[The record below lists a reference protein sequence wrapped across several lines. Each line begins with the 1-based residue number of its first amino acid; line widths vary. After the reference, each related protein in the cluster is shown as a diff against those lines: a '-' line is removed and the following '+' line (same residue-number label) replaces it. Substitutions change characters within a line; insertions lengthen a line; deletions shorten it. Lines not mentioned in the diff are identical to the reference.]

1 MNPIGI
7 QYLYWNDIPLE
18 EALDLT
24 AAAGADVYECGTA
37 VIHAMP
43 PERRREFGAL
53 VRSRGLTLTLN
64 GGMPGSDLCSP
75 DEELRR
81 RSIQLSQEAI
91 QAAADAGSA
100 VWGGIIYSKWLAIP
114 SQSLTRQAR
123 QEMWDRGIASLR
135 QVLPAAEQYGVDVCF
150 EIVNRFEAF
159 MITTVAEGIRF
170 CEEIGSPRARL
181 LLDAFHMNIEEDST
195 AAAMELAMQHGRF
208 GHLHVSES
216 NRGLPGLRKT
226 NTDWRAF
233 FAALSRVGYTGVVTM
248 EPMVLMETPS
258 SAKYRIWRDMVED
271 GTRETLLTSARKS
284 IAFLREQ
291 MLSH

>member
-24 AAAGADVYECGTA
+24 AAAGADVFECGTA

-135 QVLPAAEQYGVDVCF
+135 QVLPAAEQYPC
-150 EIVNRFEAF
+150 
-159 MITTVAEGIRF
+159 
-170 CEEIGSPRARL
+170 GSTRKPSVPSASRMSRQCL
-181 LLDAFHMNIEEDST
+181 
-195 AAAMELAMQHGRF
+195 AA
-208 GHLHVSES
+208 
-216 NRGLPGLRKT
+216 
-226 NTDWRAF
+226 
-233 FAALSRVGYTGVVTM
+233 
-248 EPMVLMETPS
+248 S
-258 SAKYRIWRDMVED
+258 SCRM
-271 GTRETLLTSARKS
+271 
-284 IAFLREQ
+284 AFLFSA
-291 MLSH
+291 MKS